1 MQLQEFLFF
10 SQLCSFPST
19 CFWPPSVHEF
29 GQVSG
34 SNALWLSLQFYLEIV
49 FTFYYAISKEELC
62 YNGQFAVRQKPCFI
76 LLFRKSSTATHL
88 WFQQLYDLLLEIW
101 YDDSLKEQ
109 PCSPQINPGK
119 KAGKVLVTFTKT
131 IATWLNNSQH

>member
-1 MQLQEFLFF
+1 MQLADFLVLSNCAF
-10 SQLCSFPST
+10 SQAHT
-19 CFWPPSVHEF
+19 F
-29 GQVSG
+29 GYCQCTSLDRSR
-34 SNALWLSLQFYLEIV
+34 SNTVWLSLQFYLEIV

-62 YNGQFAVRQKPCFI
+62 YNVQFAVRQNPGLI

-101 YDDSLKEQ
+101 YEDSLKEQ
-109 PCSPQINPGK
+109 PSSHQISPEK
-119 KAGKVLVTFTKT
+119 KAGKILVTFTKT